1 MILSNNNY
9 HWSKIKRQVLSK
21 CVFVELLTEI
31 EVFDM
36 SPTHRRVLTQAL
48 HPSSFHCC
56 LSQDP
61 PHVSVL
67 FLSSVLGARVRELL
81 WGSLPQ
87 KALWKERALSIKG
100 RQQRSLSRC
109 LVLPIVSSFGAKSL
123 AHLALSFYIFHSQ
136 PLTCLRCESRKKC
149 LRKKTPLRKWNGNR
163 FIFSERKERSNGLT
177 LKNRSLDT
185 SG

>member
-1 MILSNNNY
+1 MILSKNNY

-36 SPTHRRVLTQAL
+36 SPTQRRVLSQAL

-87 KALWKERALSIKG
+87 KALLKERALSIKG
-100 RQQRSLSRC
+100 RQQRSLVVQCSVLY
-109 LVLPIVSSFGAKSL
+109 LV
-123 AHLALSFYIFHSQ
+123 LALSPQRVQLSLSISF
-136 PLTCLRCESRKKC
+136 TMTSRVQ
-149 LRKKTPLRKWNGNR
+149 
-163 FIFSERKERSNGLT
+163 RSIA
-177 LKNRSLDT
+177 T
-185 SG
+185 SISPFV

>member
-36 SPTHRRVLTQAL
+36 SPTQRRVLSQAL

-67 FLSSVLGARVRELL
+67 LLSSVLGARVRELL
-81 WGSLPQ
+81 WGSLP
-87 KALWKERALSIKG
+87 
-100 RQQRSLSRC
+100 
-109 LVLPIVSSFGAKSL
+109 
-123 AHLALSFYIFHSQ
+123 
-136 PLTCLRCESRKKC
+136 
-149 LRKKTPLRKWNGNR
+149 
-163 FIFSERKERSNGLT
+163 
-177 LKNRSLDT
+177 
-185 SG
+185 